1 MQICLLSHHYSNL
14 ELWRLMMTGN
24 DYILLYEWVS
34 HSIPDRAVAG
44 VIMLAVVVRLC
55 RLCRGCWWWWC
66 GWWVVL
72 RRGVVSDT
80 CNTLLVLLSIGEG
93 SQLSAVSVCH
103 NDINNYIPT
112 VILFTRHVIKSY
124 IFSRYKNMVT
134 IKNHGDKMYRRFSAL
149 WRPII

>member
-1 MQICLLSHHYSNL
+1 
-14 ELWRLMMTGN
+14 
-24 DYILLYEWVS
+24 
-34 HSIPDRAVAG
+34 
-44 VIMLAVVVRLC
+44 ML
-55 RLCRGCWWWWC
+55 
-66 GWWVVL
+66 L

-124 IFSRYKNMVT
+124 IFHRYKNMVT
-134 IKNHGDKMYRRFSAL
+134 IKNHGDKMYRRFSSL
-149 WRPII
+149 RRPII